1 MLKRIYIN
9 NFRCLVNFDLTVD
22 TMNLLLGAN
31 GTGKTT
37 LFLALVKIQQFII
50 DSKTV
55 TELFKP
61 TDLTKWQDSLIQNFE
76 LEVKGNGGIYKYS
89 LTIEH
94 QRSQARMQQER
105 LLFNDN
111 LLFEFKIDE
120 SLARAQLYRDDYTKG
135 PEFLSDSSRSGIAA
149 LQDRQ
154 ENQKLTWF
162 KKRMA
167 RFFIVHI
174 NPTTMSSESRQ
185 EEIKP
190 NWLMS
195 NYVDWFRYLSQEY
208 QGKVFNLTNELREIL
223 AGFNAFKIIQA
234 GEAKILSVE
243 FLNKSV
249 SHKPII
255 YKWNELSDGQ
265 RVLIVLYTLI
275 HCTPDEEDYSLCID
289 EPENF
294 LALPEIQPWL
304 DSLYEQCQNNHA
316 QALLISHHPKLINYL
331 ASDAGYWFSRPDN
344 GLVRTQAVTEQ
355 DESGL
360 SIAELVARGWIYD
373 D

>member
-9 NFRCLVNFDLTVD
+9 NFKCLVNFDLKID
-22 TMNLLLGAN
+22 TTMSLLLGTN

-37 LFLALVKIQQFII
+37 LFLALLKLQQFII
-50 DSKTV
+50 DGKTV
-55 TELFKP
+55 IELFKP
-61 TDLTKWQDSLIQNFE
+61 ADLTKWQDSLFQNFE
-76 LEVKGNGGIYKYS
+76 LEIAGNDGIYKYS

-94 QRSQARMQQER
+94 QGSLARMQQES
-105 LLFNDN
+105 LLFNN
-111 LLFEFKIDE
+111 NPLFEFKTGT
-120 SLARAQLYRDDYTKG
+120 AQLYDDDYTKG
-135 PEFLSDSSRSGIAA
+135 PKFLSDWSRSGISA
-149 LQDRQ
+149 LQERRN
-154 ENQKLTWF
+154 NQKLTWF
-162 KKRMA
+162 KKRMM

-174 NPTTMSSESRQ
+174 NPTTMNSESRQ

-190 NWLMS
+190 NWEMS
-195 NYVDWFRYLSQEY
+195 NYVAWFRYLSQEY
-208 QGKVFNLTNELREIL
+208 QGKVFNLTIELRDIL

-234 GEAKILSVE
+234 GEAKILAVE

-249 SHKPII
+249 SKKPII
-255 YKWNELSDGQ
+255 YKWHELSDGQ
-265 RVLIVLYTLI
+265 RVLIALYTLI
-275 HCTPDEEDYSLCID
+275 YCTPDEDYSLCID

-304 DSLYEQCQNNHA
+304 DNLYEQCQNNHA

-331 ASDAGYWFSRPDN
+331 ASHAGYWFSRTDN
-344 GLVRTQAVTEQ
+344 GLVRTQTVTEQ

-360 SIAELVARGWIYD
+360 SIAELITRGWIYD